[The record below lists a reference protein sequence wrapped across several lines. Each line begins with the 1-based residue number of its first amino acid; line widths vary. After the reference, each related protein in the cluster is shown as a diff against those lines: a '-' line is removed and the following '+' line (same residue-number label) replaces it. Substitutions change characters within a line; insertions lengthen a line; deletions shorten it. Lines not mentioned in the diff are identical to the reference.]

1 MNLIKEVKAIVGTTD
16 EMLNQ
21 FQEFFK
27 FLKAA
32 VEMDIE
38 KIKNLQKLKFDR
50 ISNQYL
56 KTLETFQSISKINE
70 FKEALLTNANDPA
83 SSQLKQ
89 FI

>member
-1 MNLIKEVKAIVGTTD
+1 LLKCSPDSFLNTFPILENMNLIKEVKAIVGTTD

-50 ISNQYL
+50 ISN
-56 KTLETFQSISKINE
+56 
-70 FKEALLTNANDPA
+70 
-83 SSQLKQ
+83 
-89 FI
+89 

>member
-50 ISNQYL
+50 ISN
-56 KTLETFQSISKINE
+56 
-70 FKEALLTNANDPA
+70 
-83 SSQLKQ
+83 
-89 FI
+89 